1 MRGVVAMSADIR
13 LGNRQVPTM
22 KPNRLIA
29 IALSAALVLALSSVA
44 EACPGCA
51 DAQAGQGADRANIV
65 RGYFWSIV
73 FMMSMPFML
82 IGGFGTYC
90 YVQFKKL
97 KAGAEPSPVPAD
109 STMEAEPQH
118 EPVLTAAP

>member
-1 MRGVVAMSADIR
+1 MSAGIR
-13 LGNRQVPTM
+13 FGNRQVHSM

-29 IALSAALVLALSSVA
+29 IALTAAFFLALSSVA

-97 KAGAEPSPVPAD
+97 KVGTAAEQSPVPAD
-109 STMEAEPQH
+109 STAEAEPQH